1 MTQQGDRPSVRVR
14 FAPSPT
20 GELHIGG
27 LRTALISYLFAA
39 KEGGTFLLRIED
51 TDRTRFVEGAFERQA
66 HDLHWAGVAAGEGV
80 VIADDGSVVQNGAYG
95 PYIQSERLAIYSEH
109 ISTLLDNGS
118 AYRCFCTPE
127 RLDAMRKEQMARKEA
142 PKYDRT
148 CCALSAQ
155 DVARKVA
162 DGTPHVIR
170 FKVPAGTTT
179 FDDIVFGRISVDN
192 ATIDDQILIKSDGFP
207 TYHFAVVVDDYLMR
221 ISHVI
226 RATEWISSTPKH
238 VLLYEALSWK
248 DAMPQFCHV
257 APILNKSKKKLSKR
271 EGSVSV
277 KDFRDLGYPAAA
289 LINFIILLGW
299 NPKTTQEIFTMDE
312 LIAQFDL
319 AKLNRAGGVFDMDR
333 LNWISR
339 AHIKNMS
346 VAQLYADGMPFLAQQ
361 DFFIHADA
369 GKKIT
374 EYIMRVLTVEQD
386 RLETYRQIGAD
397 NLFFFTEAVAVDKDL
412 LRWKTNTDEQ
422 TRVALERAVAVLD
435 AIPDTQ
441 WTRDNVAKILL
452 DAAGDKRGDFL
463 WPLRAALTGEK
474 KSPSPSDCAW
484 VLGKEETLQRLR
496 TAQQCF

>member
-1 MTQQGDRPSVRVR
+1 MTQKERQSVRVR

-39 KEGGTFLLRIED
+39 KEGGTFLFRIED
-51 TDRTRFVEGAFERQA
+51 TDRARLVEGAVERQTR
-66 HDLHWAGVAAGEGV
+66 DLHWGGVVAGEGV
-80 VIADDGSVVQNGAYG
+80 TIGDDGAVTQRGAYG
-95 PYIQSERLAIYSEH
+95 PYIQSERRDLYHTH
-109 ISTLLDNGS
+109 IQTLLDNGS
-118 AYRCFCTPE
+118 AYYCFCTPE
-127 RLDAMRKEQMARKEA
+127 RLTAMRHAQMARKEA

-148 CCALSAQ
+148 CCALSPAEVAQ
-155 DVARKVA
+155 KIAA
-162 DGTPHVIR
+162 GTPYVIR

-192 ATIDDQILIKSDGFP
+192 ATIDDQVLIKSDGYP

-226 RATEWISSTPKH
+226 RATEWLTSTPKH
-238 VLLYEALSWK
+238 VLLYEAMGWK

-257 APILNKSKKKLSKR
+257 APILNKNKKKLSKR

-277 KDFRDLGYPAAA
+277 AEFRAQGYPAEA

-299 NPKTTQEIFTMDE
+299 NPKTTQEIFTMEE

-339 AHIKNMS
+339 AHIKKMT
-346 VAQLYADGMPFLAQQ
+346 VDHLYTAGRLFLEQQ
-361 DFFIHADA
+361 DFFVHAPEKCKTRD
-369 GKKIT
+369 
-374 EYIMRVLTVEQD
+374 YVMRVLTVEQD
-386 RLETYRQIGAD
+386 RLETYQQIGAH
-397 NLFFFTEAVAVDKDL
+397 NQFFFTHNITVNADI
-412 LRWKTNTDEQ
+412 LRWKRNTDAQ
-422 TRVALERAVAVLD
+422 TRGALDRAIAVLTAISD
-435 AIPDTQ
+435 AE
-441 WTRDNVAKILL
+441 WTRDNLARVLL
-452 DAAGDKRGDFL
+452 DAAGEQRGDFL

-474 KSPSPSDCAW
+474 KSPSPADCAW
-484 VLGKEETLQRLR
+484 VVGKEEALRRLR
-496 TAQQCF
+496 DAQKCF